1 MVQKNFKILKY
12 FCYHKTLQKNYERNT
27 KEYLFRINEIIDDS
41 INHIIE
47 NSNDRTI
54 FIPLSGGMDSR
65 LIISKFH
72 EKI

>member
-1 MVQKNFKILKY
+1 MRY
-12 FCYHKTLQKNYERNT
+12 FCYHKTLKKKKYQGISFK
-27 KEYLFRINEIIDDS
+27 INEIIDDS

-54 FIPLSGGMDSR
+54 FIPLSGGLDSR

-72 EKI
+72 EKNIRISNLFRMV